1 DRFLRLQLAGDL
13 MPATARR
20 ESDLAALGFQGLG
33 AEYHKGSVPAQVQA
47 DEIDDRIDTL
57 TRGLLGLTAAC
68 ARCHDHKFDPI
79 PQKDYSPLAAAYNG
93 ASWSVVAV
101 SPPAVVARFNDWQKA
116 GKEIEARIARWSEE
130 QKAAL
135 LQPEMRMA
143 GRYLLAAWKARVL
156 RQREV
161 KS

>member
-1 DRFLRLQLAGDL
+1 
-13 MPATARR
+13 
-20 ESDLAALGFQGLG
+20 
-33 AEYHKGSVPAQVQA
+33 
-47 DEIDDRIDTL
+47 
-57 TRGLLGLTAAC
+57 
-68 ARCHDHKFDPI
+68 KFDPI
-79 PQKDYSPLAAAYNG
+79 PQKDYYSLAAAYNG

-161 KS
+161 KSVPGEKLKARFLARAIAWLATKRKPTPGILGDWLKAAAEAEARAKPERGDVAVPEALRQATDKLQQAVSA